1 MFSRILFLGQWAMT
15 KKQGYVNR
23 GSLSSCTY
31 DRIVGQEF
39 FFWRIW
45 RLGDRGHMLFQG
57 SGLDGKGDGWIKRD
71 SSGLGAR
78 VTRGVAKDA
87 F

>member
-1 MFSRILFLGQWAMT
+1 M
-15 KKQGYVNR
+15 
-23 GSLSSCTY
+23 
-31 DRIVGQEF
+31 GQEF